1 MGIERIT
8 VVQDKRAERA
18 TRMVRWRGTG
28 AGLLVAMRR
37 SESVGVLGL

>member
-18 TRMVRWRGTG
+18 VRRVRWMGTG
-28 AGLLVAMRR
+28 FLEPRGR
-37 SESVGVLGL
+37 SELVRVLEL